1 MGEGKVSVY
10 PWQETRSTP
19 VGPHVRQR
27 REYVFGIPG
36 IIFGHSGGCGY
47 LAATRRKKYPRD
59 RVPLP
64 LFSLFFS
71 LFLRSMIL
79 REGGRGLSWNEV
91 DQWAEEVE
99 RRERRGRRKRK
110 GRRERR
116 RGSRE
121 RGPPVTSLTFYRYP
135 VDWAENLTNWFR
147 PFLPPPPPAPA
158 PPLLACPVS
167 SLGRSSGSRSA
178 AGYAIGQLTQ
188 CDEMTLTIIQYIRK
202 FYFWKDTQRWQNAS
216 ARARAQQT
224 RED

>member
-1 MGEGKVSVY
+1 MGEGVGEGQGKVSVY

-91 DQWAEEVE
+91 DQWTEEVKRDE
-99 RRERRGRRKRK
+99 RGGGGGRGREGEEAENVDHRWRPWRFIVIQLIGLKIWRTGS
-110 GRRERR
+110 GR
-116 RGSRE
+116 
-121 RGPPVTSLTFYRYP
+121 FYR
-135 VDWAENLTNWFR
+135 R
-147 PFLPPPPPAPA
+147 
-158 PPLLACPVS
+158 LLLLLLLLS
-167 SLGRSSGSRSA
+167 SLVLSLPLDAVRDRVPR
-178 AGYAIGQLTQ
+178 Q
-188 CDEMTLTIIQYIRK
+188 
-202 FYFWKDTQRWQNAS
+202 DTQSDSSLNATRW
-216 ARARAQQT
+216 RWR
-224 RED
+224 

>member
-1 MGEGKVSVY
+1 MGEGVGEGQGKVSVY

-64 LFSLFFS
+64 LFSLFLS

-91 DQWAEEVE
+91 DQWTEEVKRDE
-99 RRERRGRRKRK
+99 RGGGGGRGREGEEAENVDHRWRPWRFIVIQLIGLKIWRTGS
-110 GRRERR
+110 GR
-116 RGSRE
+116 
-121 RGPPVTSLTFYRYP
+121 FYRR
-135 VDWAENLTNWFR
+135 L
-147 PFLPPPPPAPA
+147 LL
-158 PPLLACPVS
+158 PLLLLS
-167 SLGRSSGSRSA
+167 SLVLSLPLDAVRDRVPR
-178 AGYAIGQLTQ
+178 Q
-188 CDEMTLTIIQYIRK
+188 
-202 FYFWKDTQRWQNAS
+202 DTQSDSSLNATRW
-216 ARARAQQT
+216 RWR
-224 RED
+224 